1 MAADINHVV
10 LVGRLTR
17 DAELKVTNSGL
28 QICKFSIANN
38 YRKKQGEN
46 WVEEANFFDCFMMGR
61 RAEALHR
68 YLTKGTQV
76 GVEGALRFSR
86 WETDGQ
92 PRTKVEVMVNE
103 IQLFGG
109 NRGGGAPRDGGS
121 YEQQGGQ
128 PQSQS
133 DSVDSGSD
141 FEDDVPF

>member
-17 DAELKVTNSGL
+17 DAELKYTNSGL
-28 QICKFSIANN
+28 QICSFSVANN
-38 YRKKQGEN
+38 YRKKQGDN
-46 WVEEANFFDCFMMGR
+46 WVEEANFFNCFMMGR

-76 GVEGALRFSR
+76 GIEGALRYSK

-92 PRTKVEVMVNE
+92 PRSKVEVMVNE

-109 NRGGGAPRDGGS
+109 RSGAPRDSGS
-121 YEQQGGQ
+121 YDSGSYGNSGG
-128 PQSQS
+128 QS
-133 DSVDSGSD
+133 DSADSGTD

>member
-17 DAELKVTNSGL
+17 DAELKYTNSGL
-28 QICKFSIANN
+28 QICSFSIANN
-38 YRKKQGEN
+38 YRKKQGDN
-46 WVEEANFFDCFMMGR
+46 WVEEANFFNCFMMGR

-76 GVEGALRFSR
+76 GIEGALRFSK
-86 WETDGQ
+86 WESDGQ
-92 PRTKVEVMVNE
+92 PRSKVEVMVNE

-109 NRGGGAPRDGGS
+109 RSGSPRDGGS
-121 YEQQGGQ
+121 YDSGSFAGPGG
-128 PQSQS
+128 QS
-133 DSVDSGSD
+133 DSVDSGTD

>member
-17 DAELKVTNSGL
+17 DADLKYTNSGL

-38 YRKKQGEN
+38 YRKKQGDN

-68 YLTKGTQV
+68 YLTKGSQV

-92 PRTKVEVMVNE
+92 SRSKVEVMINE
-103 IQLFGG
+103 IQLLGG

-121 YEQQGGQ
+121 YEQQDGDA
-128 PQSQS
+128 QSQPGS
-133 DSVDSGSD
+133 LDSGSD